1 MELCEVRI
9 PTYKR
14 PKLLKRALGS
24 LVSQDYT
31 NWVALVMDDSPYQE
45 AKAVVEAFG
54 DERIHYTPNSSN
66 LGCAGNINRAFTPN
80 SLVGGIYA
88 CILEDDNWLMPTFL
102 SENITSLN
110 THGVNLLLRNQ
121 EIWSQEQE
129 TSTPTDRTT
138 RGTWFTN
145 RIYTP
150 LELHAHLFYFE
161 GISNGGLFWRT
172 SLQSNFQ
179 VSHHVADSGLQE
191 YCRTLQLQD
200 DLIFEP
206 KPLCCWAEMPST
218 LSLRNAVDNRIF
230 GRGVQAIKRNLLEKY
245 GKTIVLEA
253 AQVGDR
259 LNKQTDFE
267 NSLLDSLFTHYEFRQ
282 LSILQRIRQ
291 YLKSYAKF
299 KFIQDPLRLYFTTHP
314 TASPSPANL
323 QAI

>member
-14 PKLLKRALGS
+14 PKLLQRALNS
-24 LVSQDYT
+24 LVSQNYP
-31 NWVALVMDDSPYQE
+31 NWVALVMDDSPDQE
-45 AKAVVEAFG
+45 AKAIVEVFK
-54 DERIHYTPNSSN
+54 DKRIRYTPNLTN

-80 SLVGGIYA
+80 SLIGGVYA
-88 CILEDDNWLMPTFL
+88 CILEDDNWFMPTFL
-102 SENITSLN
+102 SENIASLN

-121 EIWSQEQE
+121 EIWLQEQE
-129 TSTPTDRTT
+129 TSTPTNRTT

-179 VSHHVADSGLQE
+179 VSHYVTDSGLQE

-200 DLIFEP
+200 NLIFEP
-206 KPLCCWAEMPST
+206 KPLCCWAEMSST

-267 NSLLDSLFTHYEFRQ
+267 NSLLDSLFTKYEFCQ
-282 LSILQRIRQ
+282 LSVLQQVRQ

-299 KFIQDPLRLYFTTHP
+299 KFVQDPLHLYFAAHY
-314 TASPSPANL
+314 AESPSPANL